1 MKHVKESMNSLDIP
15 MSLKMN
21 RKCFA
26 DIEKLS
32 WGEHADES
40 QILEILDFINTRYD
54 CADFRLICILRTLY
68 AYSHLISF
76 PTKDAMTKAVLH
88 FKYWMDEPGEDS
100 MCYWSEN
107 HQLLF
112 AACEYLAGQLYP
124 KREFYTGGLFML
136 GEEHMVKGRRALL
149 TWFSRRYQ
157 FGFSE
162 FHSNTYYEEDI
173 APLSLLIDFAKEEDI
188 RLQARML
195 LDIILLD
202 MALHNFQGY
211 FCAASGRCY
220 EAPKKDPRRQ
230 DVREIMDKAFGFDLV
245 KKYDYTRLSAE
256 FILNQNYRV
265 PQVIRKIAHEKGP
278 LEIKDSM
285 GLDLG
290 EVHKKF
296 DGCRMVDDMG
306 RYLWAMEAFTNPES
320 VNMTM
325 KMFRMWNL
333 RANDFLK
340 DLKVL
345 DKPFLRRLGILP
357 ALVRLLNPVTQGI
370 AIQRGNT
377 YTYKTKD
384 YMLSTVQRHHAGEFG
399 DQQHIWQAT
408 LPLGVTVFTTHPGAA
423 FFHDNA
429 RNFSPSYWVG
439 NGIHPDAAQHKN
451 VCLVWYKLDVRKGLM
466 EKERQLFTH
475 AYFPKAKFDLTRRV
489 HDKLYIAQKEQGFIA
504 LFSLHPLEEK
514 GEDELVQHGVETCWA
529 AVMGGEE
536 YVDLDAFEKRMQLY
550 AFDKINA
557 ELALLDNGDTVNYWA
572 LAYKKG
578 FVVNGKVQDTDYPRL
593 ECPFARVKR
602 DPKEYVIQA
611 GGKRLVLNLNT
622 GIRAGDGI

>member
-1 MKHVKESMNSLDIP
+1 MDKSLDIP

-26 DIEKLS
+26 DIQKLAR
-32 WGEHADES
+32 GIEADES
-40 QILEILDFINTRYD
+40 QIHEMLQFIDTRYD
-54 CADFRLICILRTLY
+54 CADFRMVCILRTLY
-68 AYSHLISF
+68 EYAGLVSAATLG
-76 PTKDAMTKAVLH
+76 AMKKTVLG

-124 KREFYTGGLFML
+124 DEMFTNTGIKGEAHRE
-136 GEEHMVKGRRALL
+136 KAKRALL
-149 TWFSRRYQ
+149 DWLKRRYQ

-188 RLQARML
+188 RLKAATL
-195 LDIILLD
+195 LDLLLLD
-202 MALHNFQGY
+202 MALHNFRGY

-220 EAPKKDPRRQ
+220 EAQKKEPHKQ
-230 DVREIMDKAFGFDLV
+230 DILDIMKRAFGFFPERT
-245 KKYDYTRLSAE
+245 YDYTRLSAE
-256 FILNQNYRV
+256 FVLNKCYRV
-265 PQVIRKIAHEKGP
+265 PRVIMAAAHEKGP

-285 GLDLG
+285 GLDLA
-290 EVHKKF
+290 EVRDKF
-296 DGCRMVDDMG
+296 LGARTVMDMG

-325 KMFRMWNL
+325 NMFRLWRL
-333 RANDFLK
+333 RTNDFLK

-345 DKPFLRRLGILP
+345 DMPWLRMLGVLP

-370 AIQRGNT
+370 AIQRANT
-377 YTYKTKD
+377 YTYKTEY
-384 YMLSTVQRHHAGEFG
+384 YMLSTAQRHHAGEFG

-408 LPLGVTVFTTHPGAA
+408 LPGGVTVFTTHPGAA
-423 FFHDNA
+423 FFEDNA

-439 NGIHPDAAQHKN
+439 NGVNPDAAQHKN
-451 VCLVWYKLDVRKGLM
+451 VCLCLYRLHGRKGFI
-466 EKERQLFTH
+466 EKRRQMYTH
-475 AYFPKAKFDLTRRV
+475 AYFPQKKFGQVKKV
-489 HDKLYIAQKEQGFIA
+489 HDRLYIAGKDGGYIA

-514 GEDELVQHGVETCWA
+514 SDEELVQRGAETGWA

-536 YVDLDAFEKRMQLY
+536 YKSLEAFEKRMQL
-550 AFDKINA
+550 FGLGKVNM
-557 ELALLDNGDTVNYWA
+557 ELALLDNSDTQDYWA
-572 LAYKKG
+572 LAYREK
-578 FVVNGKVQDTDYPRL
+578 FDVNGQIQDTDYPRL
-593 ECPFARVKR
+593 DCPFGHAER
-602 DPKEYVIQA
+602 DPQEYEIRFKENSL
-611 GGKRLVLNLNT
+611 RLNIAS
-622 GIRAGDGI
+622 GIREGDGI